1 MMFKIAP
8 EGPGMLLTEGLEIF
22 DGHKLVCYR
31 RLWDKCLWSGAEKE
45 G

>member
-1 MMFKIAP
+1 MLEVGP

-31 RLWDKCLWSGAEKE
+31 
-45 G
+45 